1 MTYRYDAEL
10 VAVVDSLPE
19 LDLRDIPA
27 ARDGMARR
35 RDDPPF
41 ERPGSLRMSEAVT
54 SSADGHPVQ
63 LRIVAPA
70 ARAPTVGALL
80 FLHGGGFVLGDV
92 DDLTGPAEIAEH
104 AGVVVVS
111 VGYRL
116 APEHPYPAALD
127 DCYAGLCWTRAH
139 AGELGADSA
148 RIAVGGISAGAG
160 LAAALALLARDRG
173 GPAIAFQLLD
183 IPVLDDRLVTPS
195 MQAFTDTPLW
205 NRENARRSWAAYL
218 GAEHDGEPPAYAA
231 PARATDLRGLPPA
244 YVVTC
249 EFDPLRDEGIAYAN
263 RLMQAGVPTELHS
276 YPGTFHGSGSVGAGT
291 AISDRM
297 TADRL
302 QALRRAVG

>member
-10 VAVVDSLPE
+10 AAVVDSLPE

-35 RDDPPF
+35 RDGLAF
-41 ERPGSLRMSEAVT
+41 EPSGSLRVSEAVT
-54 SSADGHPVQ
+54 SSADGHPVR

-70 ARAPTVGALL
+70 VRTPAAGALL

-92 DDLTGPAEIAEH
+92 EDLAGPAEIAEH

-127 DCYAGLCWTRAH
+127 DSYAGLCWTHARA
-139 AGELGADSA
+139 AELGADSE

-160 LAAALALLARDRG
+160 LAAALALLSRDRG
-173 GPAIAFQLLD
+173 GPAIAFQMLD
-183 IPVLDDRLVTPS
+183 IPVLDDRLATPS

-218 GAEHDGEPPAYAA
+218 GPGHRGEPPAYAA

-249 EFDPLRDEGIAYAN
+249 EFDPLRDEGIAYAS